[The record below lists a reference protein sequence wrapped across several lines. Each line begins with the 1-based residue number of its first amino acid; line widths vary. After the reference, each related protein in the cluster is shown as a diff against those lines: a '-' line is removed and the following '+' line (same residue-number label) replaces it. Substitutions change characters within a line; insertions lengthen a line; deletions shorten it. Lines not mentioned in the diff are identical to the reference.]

1 MQLSECWSTV
11 RKAKLMQSSIDHAV
25 VFFCCCCC
33 IFFLRLIGF
42 LKRYIVAAGWAA
54 ETWCGVW
61 MNPVL
66 FYYYFFF
73 SPPESKKTTRTKPN
87 FMVVFFL
94 IKANFSLFKFLAL
107 IIYYISV
114 IVMAR
119 KKGELSLSF
128 HYMACSSYITKQRL
142 QKQNK
147 KRHTR
152 RKINI
157 NILFFQIGY
166 YSLLCSPHSI
176 LLQLNISCGFFFYSL
191 RVALQGL
198 CSVF

>member
-1 MQLSECWSTV
+1 MQL
-11 RKAKLMQSSIDHAV
+11 
-25 VFFCCCCC
+25 FFCRCCC
-33 IFFLRLIGF
+33 IFFAINRFSEEIHCSSRLSSGDVMWRLNESCFVLLLLFF
-42 LKRYIVAAGWAA
+42 L
-54 ETWCGVW
+54 
-61 MNPVL
+61 
-66 FYYYFFF
+66 
-73 SPPESKKTTRTKPN
+73 PPESKKTTRTKPN

-142 QKQNK
+142 QKQKRKKTYQKENK
-147 KRHTR
+147 HQYS
-152 RKINI
+152 
-157 NILFFQIGY
+157 FFQIGY

-176 LLQLNISCGFFFYSL
+176 LLQLNISCGFFFSL

>member
-1 MQLSECWSTV
+1 
-11 RKAKLMQSSIDHAV
+11 
-25 VFFCCCCC
+25 
-33 IFFLRLIGF
+33 
-42 LKRYIVAAGWAA
+42 
-54 ETWCGVW
+54 

-73 SPPESKKTTRTKPN
+73 SPQNQKKPQGQNQTLWL
-87 FMVVFFL
+87 FFFL

-142 QKQNK
+142 QKQKRKKTYQKENK
-147 KRHTR
+147 HQYS
-152 RKINI
+152 
-157 NILFFQIGY
+157 FFQIGY

-176 LLQLNISCGFFFYSL
+176 LLQLNISCGFFFSL